1 VSAMNPMWKV
11 YKSKVM
17 KTLNPDMDEEPV
29 EEVNPRTT
37 AEGNMVVRYETYL
50 GLYIQDLYNEFEL
63 HIKTQ
68 IASFWITA
76 F

>member
-1 VSAMNPMWKV
+1 LKVSAMNPMWKV

-50 GLYIQDLYNEFEL
+50 GLHPRFV
-63 HIKTQ
+63 
-68 IASFWITA
+68 
-76 F
+76 